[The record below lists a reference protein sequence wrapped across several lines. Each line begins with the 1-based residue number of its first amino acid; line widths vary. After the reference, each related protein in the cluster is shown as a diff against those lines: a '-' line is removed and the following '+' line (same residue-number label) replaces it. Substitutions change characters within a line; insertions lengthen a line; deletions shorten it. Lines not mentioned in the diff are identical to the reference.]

1 MDFHAPYRESVKPV
15 GNRLPAEFDA
25 ERIIAG
31 ILDSIKDAEGPVA
44 VVLNIYVQVTE
55 TMQP

>member
-1 MDFHAPYRESVKPV
+1 MDFHAPYREGVKPV
-15 GNRLPAEFDA
+15 RNRLSAEFDA
-25 ERIIAG
+25 ERIISG